1 MWSGNK
7 EENHG
12 QGAKLVDPHFSQKG
26 ARMNQTQRIRAFPP
40 ITAIIMLMVA
50 VLALTAAGC
59 GGNSPGSAAGDM
71 VQLLSERKFSDAYDS
86 FSSNSP
92 VHAQVSRDDC
102 VTQMSASLPEG
113 TTITD
118 FSVTEEKIEDD
129 KGTVSWKAT
138 VRMPN
143 VDGQTFNDKFQM
155 VKEDGNWKVDQ

>member
-1 MWSGNK
+1 
-7 EENHG
+7 
-12 QGAKLVDPHFSQKG
+12 
-26 ARMNQTQRIRAFPP
+26 MNQTQRIRAFLP
-40 ITAIIMLMVA
+40 ITAIIMMMVA
-50 VLALTAAGC
+50 VLALTAVGC

-92 VHAQVSRDDC
+92 VHAQVSRDDF

-143 VDGQTFNDKFQM
+143 MDEQTLDDKFQM

>member
-1 MWSGNK
+1 M
-7 EENHG
+7 
-12 QGAKLVDPHFSQKG
+12 
-26 ARMNQTQRIRAFPP
+26 
-40 ITAIIMLMVA
+40 MVA
-50 VLALTAAGC
+50 VLALTAVGC

-92 VHAQVSRDDC
+92 VHAQVSRDDF

-143 VDGQTFNDKFQM
+143 TDEQTLDDKFQM

>member
-1 MWSGNK
+1 
-7 EENHG
+7 
-12 QGAKLVDPHFSQKG
+12 
-26 ARMNQTQRIRAFPP
+26 
-40 ITAIIMLMVA
+40 MVA